1 MKPNHLL
8 VLIPFLLLPLPS
20 VLLLFIFVLLLFL
33 LQYLFSP
40 PPASDGIG
48 QPIVETIHCDALCD
62 GQVSDDFQ
70 INCQINWELDAWL
83 YIDYN
88 SLSPTDNQVMRSLTL
103 LWANPRFVQ
112 MLPPAKILLTRQ
124 LDASPF
130 DLYIGPV
137 PLSKTTQ
144 LDYNWPK
151 NNNYNWPNGFSFCW
165 GAKMSRKGSRS
176 FCNKDWIW
184 FLSVIFEFC
193 VKGNMKWT
201 IEYSEWGERN
211 PSPINNWTT
220 DTMGWS

>member
-1 MKPNHLL
+1 MWKVAIAQVTHPPPPSSHSH
-8 VLIPFLLLPLPS
+8 PSSSSSSSPPSAGEAQPSPGSYSLPS
-20 VLLLFIFVLLLFL
+20 SASSFRSSPLYICSPPFPSPISLLSSIFTF
-33 LQYLFSP
+33 

-62 GQVSDDFQ
+62 GQVSADFQ

-112 MLPPAKILLTRQ
+112 MLPLAQILLTRQ

-130 DLYIGPV
+130 DLYIGPL

-165 GAKMSRKGSRS
+165 GAKMSR
-176 FCNKDWIW
+176 
-184 FLSVIFEFC
+184 
-193 VKGNMKWT
+193 
-201 IEYSEWGERN
+201 
-211 PSPINNWTT
+211 
-220 DTMGWS
+220 